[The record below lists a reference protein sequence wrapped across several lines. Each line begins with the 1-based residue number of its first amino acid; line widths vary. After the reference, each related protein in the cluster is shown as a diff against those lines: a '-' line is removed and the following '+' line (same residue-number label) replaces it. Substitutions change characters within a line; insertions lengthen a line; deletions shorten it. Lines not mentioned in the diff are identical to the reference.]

1 MITVK
6 IYCTRKHKDYNTTYN
21 AFNEVLL
28 AHKLDYQINRI
39 TEAKTIALQHILYEP
54 HIVINNQVV
63 YASSCPTKEEIE
75 EILQRLR
82 LIK

>member
-1 MITVK
+1 MINVK
-6 IYCTRKHKDYNTTYN
+6 IYCTRKHKEYDTTYN
-21 AFNEVLL
+21 VLNEVLL
-28 AHKLDYQINRI
+28 ANKLNYQISRI
-39 TEAKTIALQHILYEP
+39 TEAKTLALQHILYEP

-63 YASSCPTKEEIE
+63 YASSCPTKEEIK